1 MTECCYPPGTC
12 GSVTFDCSTHAKN
25 VDGTV
30 ECGTNPMCSQEV
42 CCTITPPPKTCADI
56 NAAGST
62 GGQAFDCSGDA
73 KDINAS
79 PAGITCAAQNT
90 GCTASEC
97 CTVTSSTTS
106 DCVTSDTNQLT
117 SACKCDSGASTNECA
132 MSKYCW
138 VDNTC
143 NDAAKSGQ
151 GGGTPGQD
159 QGGQDQGGQDQG
171 GQGTPGQDQGGQGTP
186 GQDQGGQDQGGQGPG
201 GRRLLSSKANTGRR
215 LCGKDFSYCMMNS
228 ECCEDHYCSGM
239 MCMKKF
245 DEGQGCRRD
254 EECET
259 NHCDPS
265 TYKCSNKGGCGSI
278 GAFCYESDE
287 CCSETC
293 TNKVCAEP
301 AVVEVVV
308 TADYVKSCNETLV
321 GIFPERS
328 LGVISGVKGKSEYV

>member
-1 MTECCYPPGTC
+1 MSKYCWVDNTC
-12 GSVTFDCSTHAKN
+12 NDAAK
-25 VDGTV
+25 
-30 ECGTNPMCSQEV
+30 S
-42 CCTITPPPKTCADI
+42 
-56 NAAGST
+56 
-62 GGQAFDCSGDA
+62 GG
-73 KDINAS
+73 
-79 PAGITCAAQNT
+79 
-90 GCTASEC
+90 
-97 CTVTSSTTS
+97 STTS